1 MKIENYEKVQQ
12 LMEEYQ
18 NAVSNEGTYNRLIEN
33 LMTET
38 PLLNFT
44 NTTIVNINGI
54 EVTLNRQQLE
64 ALCFLLKEA
73 KGTES
78 ERLQSLILDL

>member
-18 NAVSNEGTYNRLIEN
+18 NAVSNEGTYNRLIEK
-33 LMTET
+33 LMT
-38 PLLNFT
+38 LKFT
-44 NTTIVNINGI
+44 NATTVNISGI
-54 EVTLNRQQLE
+54 EVTLNRQQL
-64 ALCFLLKEA
+64 ARLVDIIKEA

>member
-18 NAVSNEGTYNRLIEN
+18 NAVSNEGTYNRLIEK
-33 LMTET
+33 LMT
-38 PLLNFT
+38 LKFT
-44 NTTIVNINGI
+44 NATTVNISGI
-54 EVTLNRQQLE
+54 EVTLNRQQL
-64 ALCFLLKEA
+64 ARLVDIIKEA
-73 KGTES
+73 KGTEN

>member
-44 NTTIVNINGI
+44 NTTIVNISGI
-54 EVTLNRQQLE
+54 EVTLNRQQL
-64 ALCFLLKEA
+64 ARLVDIIKEA